1 MPIACRAVVLL
12 SLGLLVCCGPRP
24 PSETVRLSRPSDFDT
39 PLDNRWRKASE
50 TRPIAIL
57 LGRAETTRI
66 LMPRRAVLRVSCYRR
81 PVVRVSYDVGLAS
94 GPIAV
99 AYRFDSKTVQKGVVR
114 VRGRHRNMLVIDD
127 AATAAAF
134 QADLRTSGTLNVR
147 ASRPPFD
154 LHDAHFRARGL
165 IEHVTTDGGEDVVIP
180 AIAPQ
185 LSETPGRTTW
195 PGPPLGAHNDEV
207 YGGLLGLDAEAI
219 ADLKTRGVI

>member
-1 MPIACRAVVLL
+1 MRIACRVFVLL
-12 SLGLLVCCGPRP
+12 SLGLLGSCGPP
-24 PSETVRLSRPSDFDT
+24 VPSETVQLSRPSDFDT

-81 PVVRVSYDVGLAS
+81 PIVRVSYDVGLAS

-114 VRGRHRNMLVIDD
+114 VRGRHRNMLVIDNTA
-127 AATAAAF
+127 AATAF
-134 QADLRTSGTLNVR
+134 QADLRSSSTLKVR

-154 LHDAHFRARGL
+154 MHDAYFRWDRNDKILNEVLAACNTRMLDAARQRPAAGPDDDDD
-165 IEHVTTDGGEDVVIP
+165 TEDDIKDV
-180 AIAPQ
+180 
-185 LSETPGRTTW
+185 LSEQ
-195 PGPPLGAHNDEV
+195 
-207 YGGLLGLDAEAI
+207 
-219 ADLKTRGVI
+219 

>member
-12 SLGLLVCCGPRP
+12 SFGLLVCCGPRP
-24 PSETVRLSRPSDFDT
+24 PSETVQLSRPSDFDT

-99 AYRFDSKTVQKGVVR
+99 AYRFDGKTVQKGVVR

-154 LHDAHFRARGL
+154 LHDAHFRWDRNDKILNEVLAACSTRMLDAARRQPAAGPDDDDD
-165 IEHVTTDGGEDVVIP
+165 TEDDIKDV
-180 AIAPQ
+180 
-185 LSETPGRTTW
+185 LSEQ
-195 PGPPLGAHNDEV
+195 
-207 YGGLLGLDAEAI
+207 
-219 ADLKTRGVI
+219 